1 MSDFRQNMESRF
13 RDLEEGLDHQ
23 EEEEGCYAVA

>member
-1 MSDFRQNMESRF
+1 MESRF